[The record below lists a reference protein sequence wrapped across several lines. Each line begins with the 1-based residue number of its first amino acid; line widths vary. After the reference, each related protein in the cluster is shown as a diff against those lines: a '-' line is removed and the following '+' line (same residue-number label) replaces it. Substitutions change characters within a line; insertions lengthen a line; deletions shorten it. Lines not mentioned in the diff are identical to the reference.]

1 MPTARP
7 GRVLGG
13 FQKVHT
19 KLGGSAKPVSFVRFG
34 ITQESD
40 WAEAEHIADEPTE
53 LRYPAIVKDKPD
65 EDLLVYF
72 EGGIGADQKIFIILA
87 HSVVDKLPYD
97 TLAQRCE
104 DFFNERTGADKGGI
118 YYGDD
123 LYTIEQPPFAK
134 TTLGTVVPQWIL
146 LGTAVKKK
154 AVTF

>member
-7 GRVLGG
+7 GKVLGG
-13 FQKVHT
+13 FQKVHV
-19 KLGGSAKPVSFVRFG
+19 KLGGSAKPVRFVKFG

-40 WAEAEHIADEPTE
+40 WSELEHVGDEITD
-53 LRYPAIVKDKPD
+53 LTYPAIVKDAPD
-65 EDLLVYF
+65 EALSTFF

-87 HSVVDKLPYD
+87 QSVVPKLPYA

-104 DFFNERTGADKGGI
+104 DFFNERTGSDKGGI

-123 LYTIEQPPFAK
+123 LYTIEQPPLAK
-134 TTLGTVVPQWIL
+134 TTLGTVIPQYIII
-146 LGTAVKKK
+146 GTAVKKK